1 MADHHVTDIE
11 APASADERVEEFA
24 EFLDQLE
31 DAKDL
36 SASADGNDLSAADPS
51 DAGDAEQAREP
62 DTDQTSDDPAIV
74 PPVSWDSDAK
84 ALFEQLP
91 PELQEKVAAREAQR
105 ERAMQSATSA
115 AAEARRNAAAEASA
129 LFADQQRLYAQ
140 HLEQIAAQMAPQRPD
155 PALLA
160 HDPQA
165 FYHLQA
171 EYEGQVAEQQAMAQA
186 AAYAQAEA
194 QQRDALAQHHE
205 LAQDHAAL
213 SHELG
218 NDWTDTSRRQALL
231 TDLEAVGASLGYS
244 MALMGQ
250 ANATDI
256 LALKAAAE
264 WKAKADR
271 YDALQS
277 NRSNAVRAARGAPRV
292 AKPGTTPSRA
302 EQSARGR
309 DAAWARAKAERSGEA
324 YAALLDG
331 MGITL

>member
-1 MADHHVTDIE
+1 MADLTVTDVE
-11 APASADERVEEFA
+11 APASSDERVEEFA
-24 EFLDQLE
+24 DFLDQLE
-31 DAKDL
+31 DA
-36 SASADGNDLSAADPS
+36 NDLSAMPADETAPDLSDAADP
-51 DAGDAEQAREP
+51 ERTREP
-62 DTDQTSDDPAIV
+62 DDLAIV

-105 ERAMQSATSA
+105 ERAVQSATSA
-115 AAEARRNAAAEASA
+115 AAEARRHAAAEANA
-129 LFADQQRLYAQ
+129 MFADQQRLYAQ
-140 HLEQIAAQMAPQRPD
+140 HLEQVAAQMAPQRPD

-171 EYEGQVAEQQAMAQA
+171 QYEGQVAQRQAMAQA

-194 QQRDALAQHHE
+194 HQRDALTEQHE

-218 NDWTDTSRRQALL
+218 EDWTDASRRRALL
-231 TDLEAVGASLGYS
+231 TDLEEVGASLGYS

-250 ANATDI
+250 ADATDI

-331 MGITL
+331 MGIAL